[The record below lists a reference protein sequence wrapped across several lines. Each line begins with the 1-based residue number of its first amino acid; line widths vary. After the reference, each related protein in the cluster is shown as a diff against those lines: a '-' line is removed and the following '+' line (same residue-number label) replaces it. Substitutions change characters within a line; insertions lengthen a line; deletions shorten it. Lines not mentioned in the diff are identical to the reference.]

1 MNKLLKEL
9 AQATLIAATIGFPF
23 IIYFWNMTP

>member
-1 MNKLLKEL
+1 MKQALKEL

-23 IIYFWNMTP
+23 VLYFWNMK